1 MPFDQSSGLYTSPL
15 GSIPLPDKPATI
27 YDFLFD
33 VAASPHKGYQ
43 RPDPTGRT
51 WILDAHSSK
60 SYTYEQAKERADD
73 IARALHFERG
83 LREGDSLVVFSPND
97 IDYGPA
103 LWGTFRQGGVVS
115 CANPAYNADE
125 FAHQL
130 KMGEAAQN
138 ENSPNEARREPSTLT
153 RTCPA

>member
-1 MPFDQSSGLYTSPL
+1 MPFDHSTGVYTSPL
-15 GSIPLPDKPATI
+15 GSIPLPSKPATI

-33 VAASPHKGYQ
+33 AAASPHEGYQ
-43 RPDPTGRT
+43 RPDPRGRT

-83 LREGDSLVVFSPND
+83 LREGDSVVVFSPND

-138 ENSPNEARREPSTLT
+138 ENSPNEAHFEPSWLT
-153 RTCPA
+153 GACPA

>member
-1 MPFDQSSGLYTSPL
+1 MPFDNRTGLYTSPL
-15 GSIPLPDKPATI
+15 GSIPLPEKPATI

-33 VAASPHKGYQ
+33 SAASPQEGYQ
-43 RPDPTGRT
+43 RPDPRGRT
-51 WILDAHSSK
+51 WILDANSNR

-73 IARALHFERG
+73 IARALHVERG
-83 LREGDSLVVFSPND
+83 LREGDSVVVFSPND

-130 KMGEAAQN
+130 QMGQWETTIG
-138 ENSPNEARREPSTLT
+138 RGKRGF
-153 RTCPA
+153 RCPCP